1 MNNNFDNL
9 TFINKFNSENDFLEF
24 RQGGIGGSDVAA
36 IMNESPFK
44 TAEDVWN
51 SKKNDDNNYI
61 KPLSKRQKDR
71 MEQGKFF
78 EPHIIK
84 HFSDKN
90 NLKPTKVSFAFF
102 DKNFIHRRGNVD
114 AIAAEG
120 KNGNIVGIE
129 AKTVLSKHKDSWMI
143 HGIPKYYKWQCWYY
157 GTLLGIEKWYV
168 PVFFIYENSDSFK
181 QDSNIEV
188 SPDVFEF
195 NIEEFGEKD
204 ILLKKIDTFWENIK
218 NDIMIPS
225 DRYLYEA
232 DKELTQSALKY
243 RELSEKE
250 KEIKLEKERVKSF
263 ILDEAKKILKE
274 KNKKILDITNDL
286 ESLIKVTKV
295 SKKSFDKIRF
305 LKENPEL
312 VNKYN
317 ACQKTTEY
325 FMLKT

>member
-102 DKNFIHRRGNVD
+102 DKNFIHRRRSSCTFRWMKRRKARFRGWPRHG
-114 AIAAEG
+114 AASPQS
-120 KNGNIVGIE
+120 
-129 AKTVLSKHKDSWMI
+129 LSA
-143 HGIPKYYKWQCWYY
+143 GRGACARARP
-157 GTLLGIEKWYV
+157 
-168 PVFFIYENSDSFK
+168 
-181 QDSNIEV
+181 
-188 SPDVFEF
+188 
-195 NIEEFGEKD
+195 
-204 ILLKKIDTFWENIK
+204 
-218 NDIMIPS
+218 
-225 DRYLYEA
+225 
-232 DKELTQSALKY
+232 
-243 RELSEKE
+243 
-250 KEIKLEKERVKSF
+250 
-263 ILDEAKKILKE
+263 
-274 KNKKILDITNDL
+274 
-286 ESLIKVTKV
+286 
-295 SKKSFDKIRF
+295 RF
-305 LKENPEL
+305 S
-312 VNKYN
+312 
-317 ACQKTTEY
+317 
-325 FMLKT
+325 